1 MSRSVKLTRPLAI
14 LDLETTGTT
23 PSMDRIVEIAI
34 LKIYP
39 DGKKTKYHE
48 RVNPEVPIPPE
59 ATKVHGIGDE
69 HVKDCVPFKKL
80 AAKIGQF
87 LNGCDL
93 AGYNLIRFDLPL
105 LQYEFGR
112 AEVELSFEER
122 RIVDACRIFHR
133 KEPRDLA
140 AALKFFCGEEHSQA
154 HSAMHDVRACWTVL
168 AAEVVRYP
176 DLPLDLE
183 GLHNFC
189 NERDERFVDAERKF
203 EWRHNEAAFAFG
215 KYKGRS
221 LREVAKQEPSFLEW
235 MLAKDFGAETKAIVE
250 RALKGKFPKNPSGVT

>member
-1 MSRSVKLTRPLAI
+1 
-14 LDLETTGTT
+14 
-23 PSMDRIVEIAI
+23 MDRIVEIAI

-39 DGKKTKYHE
+39 DGKETKYHE

-80 AAKIGQF
+80 AATIGQF
-87 LNGCDL
+87 LKDCDL

-105 LQYEFGR
+105 LQNEFGR
-112 AEVELSFEER
+112 AEVELSLEER
-122 RIVDACRIFHR
+122 RIVDACQIFHR

-154 HSAMHDVRACWTVL
+154 HSAMHDVRACWKVL
-168 AAEVVRYP
+168 EAQLSRYT
-176 DLPLDLE
+176 DLPLDLQE
-183 GLHNFC
+183 LHNYC
-189 NERDERFVDAERKF
+189 NRRDERFADAERKF
-203 EWRHNEAAFAFG
+203 EWRHNEATFAFG

-221 LREVAKQEPSFLEW
+221 LREVARQEPGFLEW
-235 MLAKDFGAETKAIVE
+235 MLASDFGAETKAIVE
-250 RALKGKFPKNPSGVT
+250 RALKGKFPNRSASVK